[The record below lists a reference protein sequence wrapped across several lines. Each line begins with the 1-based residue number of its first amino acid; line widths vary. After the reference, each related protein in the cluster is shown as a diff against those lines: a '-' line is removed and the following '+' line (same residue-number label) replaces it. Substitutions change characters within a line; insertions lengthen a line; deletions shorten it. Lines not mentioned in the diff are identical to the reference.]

1 MHRYPEKLM
10 GAKFIPFPKPK
21 SDLEKCLRWISCCR
35 RPHAQLNVDKIT
47 KHTYVCSKH
56 FISLDG
62 PSDEYPDPCDAQ
74 TGELHRARR
83 KIIYLSQQSESDDL
97 NSKTSSTSTDDSPDS
112 HAMECCLTT
121 QTTSN
126 PVIDSSCQTEEEC
139 MSRYSDYIYQSTERP
154 FCVPTLCELGDVF
167 CVRPRTIHCMRKAS
181 RHEFIEEHET
191 ISGNIAD
198 FTWFETG

>member
-1 MHRYPEKLM
+1 MVKHCSYGTCKSDSRYPEKLM
-10 GAKFIPFPKPK
+10 GTKFIPFPKPK

-62 PSDEYPDPCDAQ
+62 LSDEYPDPCDAQ

-83 KIIYLSQQSESDDL
+83 KIIYLSQQSKSDDL
-97 NSKTSSTSTDDSPDS
+97 NSKTSSTSTDDSPYS
-112 HAMECCLTT
+112 QAMECCLTT

-126 PVIDSSCQTEEEC
+126 PVIDSSCQTEEELFSS
-139 MSRYSDYIYQSTERP
+139 MDVLSWVAQVRKLEEENDRLRQEIRQRGKSSDAACQT
-154 FCVPTLCELGDVF
+154 
-167 CVRPRTIHCMRKAS
+167 
-181 RHEFIEEHET
+181 
-191 ISGNIAD
+191 
-198 FTWFETG
+198 